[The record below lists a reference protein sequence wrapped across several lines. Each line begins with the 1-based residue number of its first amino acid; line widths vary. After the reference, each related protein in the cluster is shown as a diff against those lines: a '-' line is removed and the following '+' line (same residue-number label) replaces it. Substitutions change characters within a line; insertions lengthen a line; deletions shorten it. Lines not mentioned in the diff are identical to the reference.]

1 MKLFFGVLVY
11 GFGMCGAGYYF
22 GHRIGVVQGKT
33 YAYNDVAED
42 VHDIIDRVRNSGMDI
57 DGELQIRVIYK
68 LYYERKKTKLT
79 SQLFY
84 GGLIMYNNN
93 YGDMTN
99 EVKYVIV
106 DGVRMTYAEWIEMKK
121 SERD

>member
-1 MKLFFGVLVY
+1 MESSNLGLFF
-11 GFGMCGAGYYF
+11 
-22 GHRIGVVQGKT
+22 VV
-33 YAYNDVAED
+33 
-42 VHDIIDRVRNSGMDI
+42 
-57 DGELQIRVIYK
+57 RVIYK